1 MSRVILAL
9 AALAAVS
16 AALSAVGSFD
26 DPANA
31 VIRVRARI
39 TTPAR
44 RIDLSP
50 GTGTVVSA
58 SARVVSGAASISD
71 PQSCQADNGSGR
83 AVELDCQWLLTNLS
97 SDGAAAWT
105 ISLVPAGDGIVEI
118 YNANDISRPRL
129 VDRVANDISNV
140 RFSTP
145 AKLLRDGG
153 PLPIGSVGVPR
164 VLAFYYPWYLHSTWT
179 DDPLLVDHSPLRY
192 STDQQPDVNVEFAEA
207 RRAGLDGLVMSWV
220 GVNRPL
226 RLMIEAAHQ
235 TGMLV
240 STMLETDAAREG
252 GHKRNPI
259 DPDIM
264 QGWIADIVDMYGSDR
279 SFLTL
284 GGRPVIFVYLAPLI
298 DPPTWRTIM
307 ANIRAS
313 GRNPIMMAEATDA
326 AWLDG
331 LDGEFLY
338 APAGMPLE
346 QLPDFDLAQSLR
358 VRTYHLLPRASSAR
372 RIWAATV
379 SPGYDD
385 RQIPT
390 RLNPLYRDR
399 ANGAYYDA
407 QWQAALAARPD
418 WILVTSWNE
427 WYENTQIETGERYG
441 DLYVRRTAAW
451 AQRYRCEMTPPDATK
466 PERSCGAEQLPR

>member
-1 MSRVILAL
+1 MSRVIVVVVAL
-9 AALAAVS
+9 ASVG
-16 AALSAVGSFD
+16 AALSALGRFD
-26 DPANA
+26 DPADE

-44 RIDLSP
+44 RVDLSLRS
-50 GTGTVVSA
+50 GTVVSTA
-58 SARVVSGAASISD
+58 TRAVSGTGSVPD
-71 PQSCQADNGSGR
+71 PQSCHADNGSGR
-83 AVELDCQWLLTNLS
+83 AFELDCQWLLTNLAS
-97 SDGAAAWT
+97 AGAAEWS
-105 ISLVPAGDGIVEI
+105 ISLDPAGDGIVEI
-118 YNANDISRPRL
+118 YNANDNSRPRL
-129 VDRVANDISNV
+129 VDRVANDIGDV

-153 PLPIGSVGVPR
+153 PLPVGSVGVPR

-179 DDPLLVDHSPLRY
+179 DDPLLTDHSPLRY

-207 RRAGLDGLVMSWV
+207 KRAGLDGLVMSWV

-235 TGMLV
+235 TGLLV
-240 STMLETDAAREG
+240 STLLETDAAREG

-313 GRNPIMMAEATDA
+313 GRNPIVMAEATEA
-326 AWLDG
+326 RWLDP

-338 APAGMPLE
+338 APVGIPTD
-346 QLPDFDLAQSLR
+346 QLPQFDLAQSLR
-358 VRTYHLLPRASSAR
+358 VRTYHLLPRASNAR

-390 RLNPLYRDR
+390 RTDPLYRDR
-399 ANGAYYDA
+399 AAGSYYDG

-418 WILVTSWNE
+418 WVLVTSWNE
-427 WYENTQIETGERYG
+427 WYENTQIETSELYG
-441 DLYVRRTAAW
+441 DTYIRRTAAW
-451 AQRYRCEMTPPDATK
+451 ARRYRCEMTAASATK
-466 PERSCGAEQLPR
+466 PERSCDEDPR